1 MRGVIIGHDWLVQI
15 EKDYPALEAE
25 YRAIELDKTL
35 TNTAR
40 NEALASIRTRW
51 GASRESN
58 PYCRCHRAEL
68 YH

>member
-51 GASRESN
+51 GALLDAHRTCFREMASK
-58 PYCRCHRAEL
+58 C
-68 YH
+68 